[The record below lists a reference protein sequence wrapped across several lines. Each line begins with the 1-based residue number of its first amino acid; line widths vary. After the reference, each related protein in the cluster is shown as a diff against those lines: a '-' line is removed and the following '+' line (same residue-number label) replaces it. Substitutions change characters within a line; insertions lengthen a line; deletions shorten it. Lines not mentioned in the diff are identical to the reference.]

1 MNHPVSVLER
11 IQSPADLKALSE
23 AELEQLAAEMR
34 SELIDVVGRRSAHF
48 ASNLG
53 VVELCLALHLT
64 FDFTRDRLI
73 WDTGHQIYP
82 HKLITGRAAR
92 LHTIRTK
99 GGLMGYPNPAESPF
113 DLFMTGHAGCSPS
126 TALGLK
132 VGDEIAGNSD
142 RHAVAVIGDGALPSG
157 IVFEAFNH
165 ASGLKK
171 KLLVILNDNKMSI
184 CPRVGGL
191 ADYLDRARM
200 SSTYNDWNKRVKSLL
215 PNIPLVGEHAERWLQ
230 QFKDAIKASLHHGML
245 FEELGFVYLGPIDGH
260 DLKTLR
266 VYLER
271 VKAMDGPVLLHILT
285 NKGHGFEPA
294 VKDPVKF
301 HAPAPFQ
308 KAGDGIVPLKTS
320 SSRTYTDAVSDA
332 LFEACRRDPKVAVIT
347 AAMCEGNKLQKIRE
361 TFPAQ
366 FFDVG
371 ICESHAVAFAAGM
384 AKAGAR
390 PVVDIYST
398 FLQRS
403 YDQIFQEVALQ
414 DLPVVFCLDR
424 AGLVGA
430 DGPTHHGTYDLAYM
444 RVFPNMVV
452 MAPGDEKDLAPMFDF
467 ALAHTSPVALRY
479 PRANLETIEREVQ
492 PVELG
497 QAEILEWETDGMLA
511 GLRRDGR
518 HLPAGG
524 RAAARAVRPA
534 GRRGQRPV
542 RQAARSR
549 DDRQGDRGVR
559 VRADGRGGLPDGRL
573 RLGGARGGQRR
584 RAAHP
589 PRPPARPARPLRDAR
604 RARRAA
610 RRGRPGRRRASPGPP
625 STWRSPPAGPTRE
638 REVGTN
644 GQGRHHSKVILAMAA
659 QRITRPISS
668 LVRSPG
674 GPAAG
679 PRPRPS
685 LSLR

>member
-1 MNHPVSVLER
+1 MSNALLPRVG
-11 IQSPADLKALSE
+11 SPADLKKLSE
-23 AELEQLAAEMR
+23 KELAQLASEMR
-34 SELIDVVGRRSAHF
+34 DELIGVVGRRSAHF

-64 FDFTRDRLI
+64 FDFTQDRLI

-82 HKLITGRAAR
+82 HKLITGRADR

-113 DLFMTGHAGCSPS
+113 DLFMTGHAACAPS
-126 TALGLK
+126 TARGLQ
-132 VGDEIAGNSD
+132 VGDELAGADD

-191 ADYLDRARM
+191 AEYLDRARM
-200 SSTYNDWNKRVKSLL
+200 SSTYNDWNKRVKWLL
-215 PNIPLVGEHAERWLQ
+215 PNIPLVGEHAERIFQ

-266 VYLER
+266 TYLER
-271 VKAMDGPVLLHILT
+271 VKAMEGPVLLHILT

-308 KAGDGIVPLKTS
+308 QAADGIVPLKTS
-320 SSRTYTDAVSDA
+320 SSRTYTDAVSDT
-332 LFEACRRDPKVAVIT
+332 LFAACQRDPSVAVIT
-347 AAMCEGNKLQKIRE
+347 AAMCEGNKLQRIRE
-361 TFPAQ
+361 SFPNQ

-384 AKAGAR
+384 AKTGAR

-430 DGPTHHGTYDLAYM
+430 DGPTHHGAYDLASL
-444 RVFPNMVV
+444 RVFPNLVI
-452 MAPGDEKDLAPMFDF
+452 MAPGDEKDIGPMFGF
-467 ALAHTSPVALRY
+467 ALTHHSPVALRY
-479 PRANLETIEREVQ
+479 PRANLDTIEREVQ

-497 QAEILEWETDGMLA
+497 QAEILEWETDGMLLA
-511 GLRRDGR
+511 CGAMVGTCLRVAERMRHLYGLRVGVVNARFVKPLDR
-518 HLPAGG
+518 ETDRKSTRLNSSHLG
-524 RAAARAVRPA
+524 
-534 GRRGQRPV
+534 
-542 RQAARSR
+542 
-549 DDRQGDRGVR
+549 
-559 VRADGRGGLPDGRL
+559 
-573 RLGGARGGQRR
+573 
-584 RAAHP
+584 
-589 PRPPARPARPLRDAR
+589 
-604 RARRAA
+604 
-610 RRGRPGRRRASPGPP
+610 
-625 STWRSPPAGPTRE
+625 
-638 REVGTN
+638 
-644 GQGRHHSKVILAMAA
+644 I
-659 QRITRPISS
+659 
-668 LVRSPG
+668 
-674 GPAAG
+674 
-679 PRPRPS
+679 
-685 LSLR
+685 

>member
-1 MNHPVSVLER
+1 MNQSTSLLRR
-11 IQSPADLKALSE
+11 IKAPADLKTLTDSE
-23 AELEQLAAEMR
+23 LDRLAIEMRAEL
-34 SELIDVVGRRSAHF
+34 IGVVGRRSAHF

-64 FDFTRDRLI
+64 FDFSRDRLI

-82 HKLITGRAAR
+82 HKLITGRAAQ

-113 DLFMTGHAGCSPS
+113 DLFITGHAGCAPS
-126 TALGLK
+126 TALGMK
-132 VGDEIAGNSD
+132 VGDDLMGQAN
-142 RHAVAVIGDGALPSG
+142 RRAVAVVGDGALPSG

-165 ASGLKK
+165 ASGLKQ
-171 KLLVILNDNKMSI
+171 KLLVVLNDNKMSI

-200 SSTYNDWNKRVKSLL
+200 SSTYNDWNKRVKCLL

-266 VYLER
+266 SYLER
-271 VKAMDGPVLLHILT
+271 VKALNGPVLLHVLT

-308 KAGDGIVPLKTS
+308 NADSGVIPLKS
-320 SSRTYTDAVSDA
+320 SSTRTYTDAVSAA
-332 LFEACRRDPKVAVIT
+332 LLEACRRNSKVAVIT
-347 AAMCEGNKLQKIRE
+347 AAMCEGNKLQKIRDTYPE
-361 TFPAQ
+361 Q

-384 AKAGAR
+384 AKSGAR
-390 PVVDIYST
+390 PIVDIYST
-398 FLQRS
+398 FLQRA

-430 DGPTHHGTYDLAYM
+430 DGPTHHGSYDLAYL

-452 MAPGDEKDLAPMFDF
+452 LAPADEKDISRMFDF
-467 ALAHTSPVALRY
+467 ALQHSSPVALRY
-479 PRANLETIEREVQ
+479 PRANLDTIDRDVQ

-497 QAEILEWETDGMLA
+497 QAEILEWETDGMLVGCGALVGTCLRAAERLREHYGLRIGVINARFIKPLDNLTICKAIEECGFVLTVEDSCLMGGFGSAVLEAANEA
-511 GLRRDGR
+511 GLSTTHVRR
-518 HLPAGG
+518 L
-524 RAAARAVRPA
+524 
-534 GRRGQRPV
+534 
-542 RQAARSR
+542 
-549 DDRQGDRGVR
+549 
-559 VRADGRGGLPDGRL
+559 GLPDYFVLHAERDEQLAEVGLDLEGIIRSTISL
-573 RLGGARGGQRR
+573 ARSLGWSL
-584 RAAHP
+584 P
-589 PRPPARPARPLRDAR
+589 D
-604 RARRAA
+604 
-610 RRGRPGRRRASPGPP
+610 PGTAEKRTRASSPTDIGYDILVG
-625 STWRSPPAGPTRE
+625 SSSSRSE
-638 REVGTN
+638 
-644 GQGRHHSKVILAMAA
+644 H
-659 QRITRPISS
+659 
-668 LVRSPG
+668 
-674 GPAAG
+674 
-679 PRPRPS
+679 
-685 LSLR
+685 

>member
-1 MNHPVSVLER
+1 MDVPDTVLDR
-11 IQSPADLKALSE
+11 IKSPADLNALSE
-23 AELEQLAAEMR
+23 PDLERLAEEMR
-34 SELIDVVGRRSAHF
+34 SELIGVLGRRSAHF

-64 FDFTRDRLI
+64 FDFTQDRLI

-82 HKLITGRAAR
+82 HKLITGRADR

-113 DLFMTGHAGCSPS
+113 DLFMTGHAGCAPS

-132 VGDEIAGNSD
+132 VGDELAGAAE
-142 RHAVAVIGDGALPSG
+142 RHSVAVIGDGALPSG

-171 KLLVILNDNKMSI
+171 KMLVILNDNKMSI

-191 ADYLDRARM
+191 AEYLDRARM
-200 SSTYNDWNKRVKSLL
+200 SGTFNDWNKRVKWLL
-215 PNIPLVGEHAERWLQ
+215 PNIPLVGEHVDRWFQ
-230 QFKDAIKASLHHGML
+230 QVKDGIKASLHHGML

-260 DLKTLR
+260 DLKMLR
-266 VYLER
+266 SYLER
-271 VKAMDGPVLLHILT
+271 VKAMEGPVLLHVLT

-308 KAGDGIVPLKTS
+308 QNGDGIIPLKTS
-320 SSRTYTDAVSDA
+320 SSRTYTDAVSDV
-332 LFEACRRDPKVAVIT
+332 LFEACGRDPRVAVIT
-347 AAMCEGNKLQKIRE
+347 AAMCEGNKLQRIRDSYPE
-361 TFPAQ
+361 Q

-371 ICESHAVAFAAGM
+371 ICESHAVAFAAGV
-384 AKAGAR
+384 AKTGAR

-430 DGPTHHGTYDLAYM
+430 DGPTHHGSFDLAYL

-452 MAPGDEKDLAPMFDF
+452 MAPGDEKDIAPMFAF
-467 ALAHTSPVALRY
+467 ALAHTSPVSLRY
-479 PRANLETIEREVQ
+479 PRANLDTIEREVQ

-497 QAEILEWETDGMLA
+497 QAEILEWETDGMLLACGAMVGTCLRVAERLRNLYGLRVGVINARFVKPLDRETISKAIEECGFVLTVEEGCLMGGFGSAVLEAANEA
-511 GLRRDGR
+511 GLSTTHVRR
-518 HLPAGG
+518 L
-524 RAAARAVRPA
+524 
-534 GRRGQRPV
+534 
-542 RQAARSR
+542 
-549 DDRQGDRGVR
+549 
-559 VRADGRGGLPDGRL
+559 GLPDRYVLHAERDEQLAEIGL
-573 RLGGARGGQRR
+573 DVEGVA
-584 RAAHP
+584 RAA
-589 PRPPARPARPLRDAR
+589 LELT
-604 RARRAA
+604 RA
-610 RRGRPGRRRASPGPP
+610 
-625 STWRSPPAGPTRE
+625 
-638 REVGTN
+638 VGM
-644 GQGRHHSKVILAMAA
+644 SI
-659 QRITRPISS
+659 PE
-668 LVRSPG
+668 LVRGPLAVVRTSP
-674 GPAAG
+674 
-679 PRPRPS
+679 
-685 LSLR
+685 

>member
-1 MNHPVSVLER
+1 MNHPVSVLGK

-53 VVELCLALHLT
+53 VVELCLALHLS

-82 HKLITGRAAR
+82 HKLITGRASR

-132 VGDEIAGNSD
+132 VGDEILGVTD

-165 ASGLKK
+165 ASGLRK

-215 PNIPLVGEHAERWLQ
+215 PSIPFGEHAERWIQ

-245 FEELGFVYLGPIDGH
+245 FEELGLVYLGPIDGH

-266 VYLER
+266 AYLER
-271 VKAMDGPVLLHILT
+271 VKALDGPVLLHILT

-308 KAGDGIVPLKTS
+308 KAGNGVVPLKTS
-320 SSRTYTDAVSDA
+320 SSRAYTDAVSDT

-347 AAMCEGNKLQKIRE
+347 AAMCEGNKLQKIRD

-414 DLPVVFCLDR
+414 NLPVVFCIDR

-452 MAPGDEKDLAPMFDF
+452 MVPGDEKDLAPMFEF
-467 ALAHTSPVALRY
+467 ALGHGSPVALRY

-497 QAEILEWETDGMLA
+497 QAEILEWETDGMLLACGSMVGSCLRVAERLHERYGLRVGVVNARFVKPLDRVTIGKAIEECGFVLTVEEGCLMGGFGSAVLEAANDA
-511 GLRRDGR
+511 GLSTSHVRR
-518 HLPAGG
+518 L
-524 RAAARAVRPA
+524 
-534 GRRGQRPV
+534 
-542 RQAARSR
+542 
-549 DDRQGDRGVR
+549 
-559 VRADGRGGLPDGRL
+559 GLPDRYVMHAERDEQLAEVGL
-573 RLGGARGGQRR
+573 DVEGITQAALGLAIATGW
-584 RAAHP
+584 AHP
-589 PRPPARPARPLRDAR
+589 DRETGTNGNGK
-604 RARRAA
+604 AA
-610 RRGRPGRRRASPGPP
+610 LKQSSSPGP
-625 STWRSPPAGPTRE
+625 E
-638 REVGTN
+638 R
-644 GQGRHHSKVILAMAA
+644 VILAGNEPFRA
-659 QRITRPISS
+659 R
-668 LVRSPG
+668 
-674 GPAAG
+674 
-679 PRPRPS
+679 
-685 LSLR
+685 